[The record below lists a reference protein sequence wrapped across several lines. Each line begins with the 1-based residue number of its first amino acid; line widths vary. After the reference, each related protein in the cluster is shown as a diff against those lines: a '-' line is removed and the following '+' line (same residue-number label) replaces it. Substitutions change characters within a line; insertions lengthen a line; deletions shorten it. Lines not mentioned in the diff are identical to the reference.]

1 MRRTLVAALC
11 LALFAAACSSE
22 RRLRLLSDADPIM
35 RKIGEKLAGI
45 LPDAADLEL
54 EIVPGEGSVANLER
68 LQRGEADLAI
78 VQNNAPYRRD
88 VRTVLPLNRSVLH
101 ILHVR
106 GRSPG
111 DAFELIQGQKVFAG
125 PPGSM
130 GRWFLGLVTEALG
143 IPAEAYR
150 LVESLDDEPGV
161 VFLFRPVSPEVTA
174 RIEDRYTFFSIG
186 EPSQLGHGA
195 AVEGLALEYPQL
207 EPFVIPARTY
217 GRANPHPVVTLGVA
231 TLLVTREDLSA
242 PLVYDLVEAVVD
254 HKQELA
260 TVHPSLFEGI
270 SDHFE
275 TDGLNFPLHPG
286 ARDYL
291 ERDEPSVFERYAEL
305 AGVSFSVTLTVL
317 SGLVAVSR
325 WRERIKKNRIDGFY
339 ARVLRV
345 RAASLGFD
353 SPAAIEQALDQIR
366 TIEGEAFRELMAER
380 LAADESFRIFIAL
393 AKDASEELQRR
404 REASE
409 T

>member
-1 MRRTLVAALC
+1 MTALC
-11 LALFAAACSSE
+11 LLAAAACSSE
-22 RRLRLLSDADPIM
+22 RRLRLLSDADPITQ
-35 RKIGEKLAGI
+35 KIGEKLAEI

-68 LQRGEADLAI
+68 LQRGEADLTI

-101 ILHVR
+101 ILHER

-111 DAFELIQGQKVFAG
+111 DALELIQGQTVFAG

-143 IPAEAYR
+143 IPADAYR

-186 EPSQLGHGA
+186 EPSQLGRGA
-195 AVEGLALEYPQL
+195 VVEGLALEYPQL

-217 GRANPHPVVTLGVA
+217 GRADPGPVVTLSVP
-231 TLLVTREDLSA
+231 TLLVAREGLPA
-242 PLVYDLVEAVVD
+242 PEVYDLVEAVVD

-275 TDGLNFPLHPG
+275 ADGLNFPLHPG

-305 AGVSFSVTLTVL
+305 AGVSFSVTLAML
-317 SGLVAVSR
+317 SGAIAVTR
-325 WRERIKKNRIDGFY
+325 LRGRIKKNRIDAFY

-353 SPAAIEQALDQIR
+353 SPATFEQALEEIR
-366 TIEGEAFRELMAER
+366 AIEREAFRELMAER
-380 LAADESFRIFIAL
+380 VTADESFRIFITL
-393 AKDASEELQRR
+393 AKDTTEELEQRR
-404 REASE
+404 VLARAGSGG
-409 T
+409 